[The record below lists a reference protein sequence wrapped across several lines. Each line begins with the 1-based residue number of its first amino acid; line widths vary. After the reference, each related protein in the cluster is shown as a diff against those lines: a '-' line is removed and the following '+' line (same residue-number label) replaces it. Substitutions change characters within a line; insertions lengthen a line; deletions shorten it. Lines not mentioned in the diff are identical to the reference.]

1 METTKQKG
9 DFGENIA
16 VNFLEKQGYTIIDRN
31 YRKRYGEIDII
42 AIDNEVLYTVFI
54 EVKLRN
60 NVKNGHPI
68 DAITKTKE
76 KNIRKTANDYLYKN
90 DKLNTDVRFDV
101 ISILKGAD
109 DLYKIEHYK
118 NAF

>member
-1 METTKQKG
+1 METTKEKG
-9 DFGENIA
+9 DLGENIA
-16 VNFLEKQGYTIIDRN
+16 THFLENNGYTIIDRN

-42 AIDNEVLYTVFI
+42 AIDRQSLYTVFI

-60 NVKNGHPI
+60 NTNNGHPI
-68 DAITKTKE
+68 DAITTTKAE
-76 KNIRKTANDYLYKN
+76 NIRKTANDYLYKN
-90 DKLNTDVRFDV
+90 NKLYTDVRFDV

-109 DLYKIEHYK
+109 GLYKIEHIK